1 MPDPTLDRAAA
12 LLRSGGRIAMTT
24 TELAHALGQPSDA
37 GTVATLERRLADD
50 HRFRLFDTGPGLPGL
65 EGWHP
70 RDRLAYAAALRQ
82 VDLPR
87 PPLVLLRD
95 DRDPAGATDPAGL
108 PDPDGPAGPAGPAGL
123 AGPAGPSAGGPA
135 STTSLGRLLHLTVL
149 ELAATRS
156 APSIALAAEA
166 ARAALLRVNPIP
178 AGAAPSTTVP
188 PGPRPPARAR
198 PIRPPR
204 GRTPPRTP
212 GSPPAPPTP
221 RA

>member
-65 EGWHP
+65 EAWHP

-95 DRDPAGATDPAGL
+95 DRDPAGAGDP
-108 PDPDGPAGPAGPAGL
+108 P
-123 AGPAGPSAGGPA
+123 
-135 STTSLGRLLHLTVL
+135 STTSLARLLHLTVL

-156 APSIALAAEA
+156 APTIALAAEA

-178 AGAAPSTTVP
+178 AGAAPSTTLP

-204 GRTPPRTP
+204 GRTTPRSP
-212 GSPPAPPTP
+212 GFPPAPPIR

>member
-24 TELAHALGQPSDA
+24 AELAHALGQPSDA

-50 HRFRLFDTGPGLPGL
+50 DRFHLFDTGAGLPGL
-65 EGWHP
+65 EAWHP

-95 DRDPAGATDPAGL
+95 DRDPEDPAGL
-108 PDPDGPAGPAGPAGL
+108 PDPPDPAGLSHPAGPA
-123 AGPAGPSAGGPA
+123 AGGPA
-135 STTSLGRLLHLTVL
+135 STTSLGRLLWLTVL

-156 APSIALAAEA
+156 APSIALAAEE
-166 ARAALLRVNPIP
+166 ARAALLRVNPTP
-178 AGAAPSTTVP
+178 AGAAPSTTLP
-188 PGPRPPARAR
+188 PGPRPPTRDR
-198 PIRPPR
+198 PVRPPR
-204 GRTPPRTP
+204 GPTMPRTP
-212 GSPPAPPTP
+212 GFPPVPPTR

>member
-65 EGWHP
+65 EAWHP

-87 PPLVLLRD
+87 PPLVLLSD
-95 DRDPAGATDPAGL
+95 DRDPAEAGDPS
-108 PDPDGPAGPAGPAGL
+108 DPAGPA
-123 AGPAGPSAGGPA
+123 AGGPA
-135 STTSLGRLLHLTVL
+135 STTTLARLLHLTVL

-156 APSIALAAEA
+156 APTIALAAEA

-178 AGAAPSTTVP
+178 AGAAPSTTLP

-204 GRTPPRTP
+204 GRTTPRSP
-212 GSPPAPPTP
+212 GFPPAPPIR

>member
-24 TELAHALGQPSDA
+24 TELARALGQPSDA
-37 GTVATLERRLADD
+37 GTVATLGRRLADD
-50 HRFRLFDTGPGLPGL
+50 PRFRLFDTGAGLPGL
-65 EGWHP
+65 EAWHP
-70 RDRLAYAAALRQ
+70 RDRLAYAAVLRQ

-95 DRDPAGATDPAGL
+95 EPDAAEAADPAGL
-108 PDPDGPAGPAGPAGL
+108 PDPADPAD
-123 AGPAGPSAGGPA
+123 PSDPSDPGGPA
-135 STTSLGRLLHLTVL
+135 SSTSLGRLLHLTVL

-178 AGAAPSTTVP
+178 AGAAPSTTLP

-198 PIRPPR
+198 PIRPPG
-204 GRTPPRTP
+204 GRTTPRTP
-212 GSPPAPPTP
+212 
-221 RA
+221 

>member
-65 EGWHP
+65 EAWHP

-95 DRDPAGATDPAGL
+95 DRDPAEAADPAGL
-108 PDPDGPAGPAGPAGL
+108 PDPADRADLSDPAGPV
-123 AGPAGPSAGGPA
+123 AGGPA
-135 STTSLGRLLHLTVL
+135 STTSLGRLLHRTVL
-149 ELAATRS
+149 ELATTRS

-178 AGAAPSTTVP
+178 AGAAPSTTRP

-204 GRTPPRTP
+204 GRTTPRTP
-212 GSPPAPPTP
+212 GFPPAPPT
-221 RA
+221 RRV

>member
-24 TELAHALGQPSDA
+24 TELAHALGQPKDA

-50 HRFRLFDTGPGLPGL
+50 HRFHLFDTGPGLPGL
-65 EGWHP
+65 EAWNP

-95 DRDPAGATDPAGL
+95 DRDPPEASDPS
-108 PDPDGPAGPAGPAGL
+108 DPAGPA
-123 AGPAGPSAGGPA
+123 AGGPA
-135 STTSLGRLLHLTVL
+135 STMSLGRLLHLTVL

-156 APSIALAAEA
+156 APTIALAAEA

-178 AGAAPSTTVP
+178 AGAAPSTTLP

-204 GRTPPRTP
+204 GRTTPRSP
-212 GSPPAPPTP
+212 GFPPAPPTR